1 MALNFSTLVYLPNFD
16 MFSRSITV
24 TPLASQ
30 PGLPSY
36 TARGIYDTRPID
48 VQAEDG
54 SIVSDQQTIVDI
66 RDEEFDPIP
75 EQLDRIYIPPD
86 SDAGNIGVGDYEVV
100 LTESNGGG
108 ETTLVI
114 RRVVRR
120 GRRELPISSAAHR
133 VFSRLRRSRRC
144 RAGASSSAICSSTG

>member
-1 MALNFSTLVYLPNFD
+1 MAVDFSTLVYMPNFD
-16 MFSRSITV
+16 MFARPISV

-30 PGLPSY
+30 PGVPGY

-54 SIVSDQQTIVDI
+54 SIVSEQQTILDVLDA
-66 RDEEFDPIP
+66 EFGVVPD
-75 EQLDRIYIPPD
+75 QLDQIAIPADPASNSPD
-86 SDAGNIGVGDYEVV
+86 LGTFEVM

-114 RRVVRR
+114 RKLITAR
-120 GRRELPISSAAHR
+120 PQ
-133 VFSRLRRSRRC
+133 
-144 RAGASSSAICSSTG
+144 